1 MGRVYAHWFSQNPH
15 CHVVAFYNR
24 TFATA
29 ETLAREYSGSKSYK
43 TWQEITARPDID
55 IIGIC
60 TPSHEHLEQI
70 EHACAHDKH
79 ILCEKPMAK
88 DLNESIKLC
97 RLTESSAPKI
107 GIGFQMRFHPVVR
120 LVDKL
125 LPRIGDIF
133 HLDFNFG
140 MYRPENTWR
149 HQGVQGGGVLKELGS
164 HLLDLACHWAGDIC
178 GVQAVNR
185 IVADDREVED
195 YSLNIL
201 EFANG
206 VSGYL
211 FSNYFDRRGRSIK
224 GNIFGS
230 QGQISWQFSSYDP
243 ADSKVKLY
251 SDSGVQ
257 DIEVKLPADIDSVYP
272 GHLDSFHLEINDF
285 ADSIVK
291 NRRPHCGI
299 AEGHR
304 AMLLTDASYRSSRQQ
319 ERIPVGKETYENV
332 KL

>member
-15 CHVVAFYNR
+15 CQVVAFYNR

-29 ETLAREYSGSKSYK
+29 EMLAKEYSNSKGFK
-43 TWQEITARPDID
+43 TWQEITGCPDID
-55 IIGIC
+55 IIGVC

-88 DLNESIKLC
+88 DLDESIKLC

-107 GIGFQMRFHPVVR
+107 GIGFQMRFHQVVR
-120 LVDKL
+120 LVDEL

-149 HQGVQGGGVLKELGS
+149 HQGTQGGGVLKELGS

-185 IVADDREVED
+185 IVADGREVED
-195 YSLNIL
+195 YSLNTL

-206 VSGYL
+206 VSGVL
-211 FSNYFDRRGRSIK
+211 FCNYFDRRGRSIK

-243 ADSKVKLY
+243 ADSKVTLY
-251 SDSGVQ
+251 SDSEVQ
-257 DIEVKLPADIDSVYP
+257 DIEVELPAEIDAVYP
-272 GHLDSFHLEINDF
+272 GHLDSFGLEINDF
-285 ADSIVK
+285 TDSIVK
-291 NRRPHCGI
+291 NGEPHCGV

-304 AMLLTDASYRSSRQQ
+304 AMLLTDASYRSSQQQ
-319 ERIPVGKETYENV
+319 ERILISKEI
-332 KL
+332 